1 MTPPLR
7 QARPEDW
14 RILRAL
20 TLYRVLLATLLLVM
34 IETSL
39 SQQLFEALN
48 PDRFRQIT
56 QAYALLALALT
67 VPLAYRTPR
76 LDIQTHGQFVV
87 DLAGIVLL
95 VLSAGGIRSGL
106 AILLITPTLACALVL
121 SPRMAIMQAAGG
133 TLALFS
139 EELIRQ
145 SGVGFNSNEFAEAGV
160 LGLMLFATS
169 IAGSAVAA
177 RARKSE
183 ALAER
188 AGSEVANL
196 SRLNESIIESMQ
208 TGVVVVDS
216 EQRIRTINAAALRLL
231 GLKGAVN
238 RQLARELPALSAALG
253 AWLDGAPAT
262 GAPLP
267 LRPGVSEVIPR
278 FARLGWGSDAP
289 VLILLDDAQALREQA
304 RQIKLAALGRL
315 SASIAH
321 EIRNP
326 LAAITHAG
334 QLLAESASLSSD
346 DQRLLAMIQ
355 RHGARINKIVHDVL
369 TLSRRDA
376 SQPQP
381 LRLRDWLHKTIAAYE
396 EAYPQTPRQIE
407 LGIWDEEL
415 TVRFDPDHLQQ
426 VLFNLWDNSFEH
438 APEHG
443 RALVS
448 LAAARDERTITLDIM
463 DNGTGIPSELLD
475 RIFEPFF
482 TTSNKGNGLGLYLS
496 RELCEYNQARLVYVP
511 QTLGACFR
519 IHFPAVP

>member
-1 MTPPLR
+1 MKPSVR
-7 QARPEDW
+7 QPRPEEW

-48 PDRFRQIT
+48 PDRFRQLT
-56 QAYALLALALT
+56 QLYALAALALA
-67 VPLAYRTPR
+67 VPLAYRRPR
-76 LDIQTHGQFVV
+76 LEIQAHAQFTV
-87 DLAGIVLL
+87 DVSGIVLL
-95 VLSAGGIRSGL
+95 VFSAGGIGSGL

-121 SPRMAIMQAAGG
+121 GPRMAIMHAAAG
-133 TLALFS
+133 TLAVFS

-169 IAGSAVAA
+169 IAGSAAAA

-231 GLKGAVN
+231 GIKAALN
-238 RQLARELPALSAALG
+238 RQLPREVPGLAAALG
-253 AWLDGAPAT
+253 AWLDGAT
-262 GAPLP
+262 STDAPLP
-267 LRPGVSEVIPR
+267 PRPGVPEVIPR
-278 FARLGWGSDAP
+278 FARLGYSPTAP
-289 VLILLDDAQALREQA
+289 ILILLDDAHALREQA

-334 QLLAESASLSSD
+334 QLLAESGTLSSD

-355 RHGARINKIVHDVL
+355 RHGARINKIVRDVL
-369 TLSRRDA
+369 ALSRHDGTPA
-376 SQPQP
+376 QP
-381 LRLRDWLHKTIAAYE
+381 LRLREWLHRTVAAYE
-396 EAYPQTPRQIE
+396 EAYPHAPRRIE

-415 TVRFDPDHLQQ
+415 TVRFNPDHLQQ

-438 APEHG
+438 APDP
-443 RALVS
+443 AQAVVS
-448 LAAARDERTITLDIM
+448 LHAERQERTLTLDIM
-463 DNGTGIPSELLD
+463 DNGSGIAPDLMD

-482 TTSNKGNGLGLYLS
+482 TTSGKGNGLGLYLA

-519 IHFPAVP
+519 LHFPAVP